1 MKQTKR
7 LTRSSTDRK
16 LMGVCGG
23 LGEYFGIDATVFRVI
38 FIVLFFAAGFG
49 PLTYFIL
56 GLIMPYDYQV
66 NPRETS
72 HRNPFQ
78 AASTR
83 NRSGF
88 TGEQRRDVTPEDEE
102 NWSDF

>member
-23 LGEYFGIDATVFRVI
+23 LGDYFGIDSTVFRVI
-38 FIVLFFAAGFG
+38 FVLLFFAAGFG
-49 PLTYFIL
+49 PITYFIL

-66 NPRETS
+66 NPRQRS
-72 HRNPFQ
+72 QRNPFNNPY
-78 AASTR
+78 SGY
-83 NRSGF
+83 RSNDSQ
-88 TGEQRRDVTPEDEE
+88 TSPRDVTPENDE